1 MKGPIVQQQEV
12 NLSTYDFVRFNF
24 GHKMHNFLLSGIVS
38 WLYRVRPNNVYVQCR
53 E

>member
-1 MKGPIVQQQEV
+1 MKGLIVQQQEV

-38 WLYRVRPNNVYVQCR
+38 WLYRVPRINIK
-53 E
+53 